1 MRGSSRRAGKQ
12 PPCGEA
18 VAVRGPYGEAAAL
31 RGRGPP
37 RAGEGAAPRTP
48 AQPHLLPVGS
58 PCVRPV
64 RSPCHLPVG
73 PCPGPAPLSRCPE
86 PAPWARTPEPLPWT
100 RSPVARV
107 PGPRLA
113 PWPLPSAPLRPRP
126 CARAPAPAPL
136 GPAPIPLALRF
147 WPRPLSPV
155 PPSRAWART
164 PAARTPPRTPS
175 PVPLEPIPAPP
186 PPRAPP
192 GRVARHLRW
201 EPPPRGASAPHQRR
215 LPPSERKAGGR
226 LPRGTCPHMSRSAA
240 GTLAAALRPHPPGVP
255 TSRIDQEFS

>member
-1 MRGSSRRAGKQ
+1 M
-12 PPCGEA
+12 
-18 VAVRGPYGEAAAL
+18 RGPYGEAAAL

-73 PCPGPAPLSRCPE
+73 PCPGPAPLSRCPG
-86 PAPWARTPEPLPWT
+86 PVAL
-100 RSPVARV
+100 SPVSRAPAWPR
-107 PGPRLA
+107 GPCR
-113 PWPLPSAPLRPRP
+113 RHP